1 VPFAPHG
8 YGDIGGATL
17 VILFAFVG
25 FEVVSVPAGEMRDP
39 VRSLPR
45 ALILVMAMVT
55 VIYLL
60 LWAVCAGTLPEL
72 AGAENPVA
80 DAANVILGPL
90 GGTMIAAGIFV
101 SVLGVNSASALVAPR
116 CLYAVA
122 RDGMLPGFLA
132 FVHPRT
138 RTPVAA
144 IAGTA
149 ALTLLLALSGSFV
162 QLAVMSMVARMAQYL
177 ATCGALL
184 RLRATRPDDPP
195 GFRAPAGPAV
205 AILAM
210 LLCAWLLAESDPR
223 HLMWGAV
230 AVVAGLALHLPFR
243 RRGVT

>member
-1 VPFAPHG
+1 
-8 YGDIGGATL
+8 
-17 VILFAFVG
+17 
-25 FEVVSVPAGEMRDP
+25 
-39 VRSLPR
+39 
-45 ALILVMAMVT
+45 
-55 VIYLL
+55 
-60 LWAVCAGTLPEL
+60 
-72 AGAENPVA
+72 
-80 DAANVILGPL
+80 
-90 GGTMIAAGIFV
+90 
-101 SVLGVNSASALVAPR
+101 
-116 CLYAVA
+116 
-122 RDGMLPGFLA
+122 MLPGFLA

-144 IAGTA
+144 IAVTA

-230 AVVAGLALHLPFR
+230 AVVAGLALPLPFR